1 MLLPGLSAVEALVI
15 AETIRLKVQQWSGE
29 PPITS
34 VSIGIASVTP
44 DPAIDWAGLVMAAD
58 RALYAAKA
66 NGRNRS
72 VRAAIPKL
80 SMVA

>member
-1 MLLPGLSAVEALVI
+1 MV
-15 AETIRLKVQQWSGE
+15 AETIRLNVLQWSGD

-34 VSIGIASVTP
+34 VSIGIASLTP
-44 DPAIDWAGLVMAAD
+44 DSAIDWAGLVMAAD

-72 VRAAIPKL
+72 VLASVPKL
-80 SMVA
+80 SLVA

>member
-1 MLLPGLSAVEALVI
+1 V

-29 PPITS
+29 PPVTT
-34 VSIGIASVTP
+34 VSIGIASLTP
-44 DPAIDWAGLVMAAD
+44 GTAMEWSGLVNAAD

-72 VRAAIPKL
+72 VLANIPKL
-80 SMVA
+80 SLAA